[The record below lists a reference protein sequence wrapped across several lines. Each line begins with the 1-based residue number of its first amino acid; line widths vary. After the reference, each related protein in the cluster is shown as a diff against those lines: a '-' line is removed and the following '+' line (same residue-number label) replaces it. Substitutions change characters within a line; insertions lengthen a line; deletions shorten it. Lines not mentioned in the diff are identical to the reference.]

1 MTTQDTENQA
11 GGAETVEETVTGG
24 ETTEGN
30 ATEDTSANASEEE
43 SSTGATVDSTTDKTE
58 AA

>member
-11 GGAETVEETVTGG
+11 GGAEPVEETVNGG
-24 ETTEGN
+24 ESTESG
-30 ATEDTSANASEEE
+30 AEE
-43 SSTGATVDSTTDKTE
+43 STEEKTESESDEAKTEETE